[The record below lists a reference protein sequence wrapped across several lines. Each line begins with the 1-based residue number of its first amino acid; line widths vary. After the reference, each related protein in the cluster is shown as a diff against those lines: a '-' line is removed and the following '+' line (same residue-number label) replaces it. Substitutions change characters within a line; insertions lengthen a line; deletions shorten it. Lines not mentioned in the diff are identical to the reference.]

1 MQVSTAIKQKPTA
14 CFVYGSLRPD
24 DNSGMT
30 WTKKACS
37 FMSSNRA
44 IVKDAQLFKDYY
56 ASAILE
62 RPGHQIVGCV
72 LTCEMSDKTVV
83 GDSTW
88 SEIKKTAVDF
98 EKNGAI

>member
-1 MQVSTAIKQKPTA
+1 M
-14 CFVYGSLRPD
+14 C
-24 DNSGMT
+24 
-30 WTKKACS
+30 
-37 FMSSNRA
+37 SNRA

-72 LTCEMSDKTVV
+72 LTCEMSDQTVV

-88 SEIKKTAVDF
+88 GEIKKTAVDF
-98 EKNGAI
+98 EKNEAI